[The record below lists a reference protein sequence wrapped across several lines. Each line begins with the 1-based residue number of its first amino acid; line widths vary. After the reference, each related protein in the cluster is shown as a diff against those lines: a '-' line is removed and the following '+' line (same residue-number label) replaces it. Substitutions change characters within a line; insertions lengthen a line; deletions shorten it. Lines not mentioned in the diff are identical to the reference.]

1 MLGEKRENKWLDGRM
16 DGELAGTKRGQG
28 SDRRRGEEMRSEE
41 EKEKKRTEES

>member
-28 SDRRRGEEMRSEE
+28 SDRRREEMRSEE